1 MIEITIP
8 KLGLTMEKATILEW
22 HCRSGDQVK
31 KEDTLLVIETEKITY
46 EVVSPADGIVHPV
59 VAEGTVCKVNEIVA
73 YLAESQ
79 QEFEEITKRFPS
91 PLLPEKEPP
100 YKASESPRISH
111 SQITAQGRIKAS
123 PLARAI
129 ARKHGIAL
137 ETIKGSG
144 PGGRIVKADVLEAIE
159 QAGQKR
165 RFPVTERA
173 KAVAETIP
181 IKGARKAIFD
191 NMWRSLS
198 QSAQLTLHCD
208 ASAAAII
215 ALRKQISELRK
226 DVSYNAIFIK
236 IVAVALRFHPA
247 INASVDGNLIKV
259 WKQINIG
266 LAMEK
271 EDSLIVPVIRGPDK
285 KSIVEIEDEISALIE
300 KARQNTLTPDDFANG
315 TFTVSNLGFAG
326 IDYFTPIIRPPE
338 SAILGIGRIV
348 ERPSVKYGQVVAEPR
363 LGLSLT
369 FDHRIIDG
377 APAARFLNTIR
388 QLIEEPSLLLAL
400 AGEAE
405 KI

>member
-46 EVVSPADGIVHPV
+46 EVVSPADGIIHPI

-79 QEFEEITKRFPS
+79 QEFQEITKRYSS
-91 PLLPEKEPP
+91 PLPPEKEPQ
-100 YKASESPRISH
+100 YEASESPRIS
-111 SQITAQGRIKAS
+111 QPQPTAPHRIKAS

-129 ARKHGIAL
+129 ARKHGVAL

-159 QAGQKR
+159 QAGQER
-165 RFPVTERA
+165 SFPVTEPA
-173 KAVAETIP
+173 KDVAESIP

-198 QSAQLTLHCD
+198 QSAQLTLHSD

-215 ALRKQISELRK
+215 ALRKKISEFQK

-236 IVAVALRFHPA
+236 IVAAALRLHPV
-247 INASVDGNLIKV
+247 INASVDGNFIKV

-271 EDSLIVPVIRGPDK
+271 QDSLIVPVIREPDK
-285 KSIVEIEDEISALIE
+285 KSIVKIDDEISSLIE
-300 KARQNTLTPDDFANG
+300 KARQNALTPDDFVNG
-315 TFTVSNLGFAG
+315 TFTVSNLGFTS

-348 ERPSVKYGQVVAEPR
+348 EKPCVKHGQVVAEPR

-377 APAARFLNTIR
+377 APAARFLNTIT

-400 AGEAE
+400 GDEAE
-405 KI
+405 KT